1 MKNNL
6 KIPSFQCGLLWPLSY
21 KNSNSIAVD
30 LVVGY
35 MIVFSRESAK
45 LYIKHKIGVPSR
57 KKKNQKNINGNKNDL
72 FRFIPNNRN
81 FYQTHYVVLCN
92 RTIIRL

>member
-35 MIVFSRESAK
+35 MIVFPVKVQSCISNTKSVSLRE
-45 LYIKHKIGVPSR
+45 

-81 FYQTHYVVLCN
+81 C
-92 RTIIRL
+92 TIIRL